1 MYKEPMYEADWIDFE
16 WPMCYIGFIKLRGG
30 LKMEL
35 TNEDLL
41 AISQLMDLKFKSNLA
56 PIENRLTRIEDRM
69 TRTELMLEN
78 DIKKIS

>member
-1 MYKEPMYEADWIDFE
+1 
-16 WPMCYIGFIKLRGG
+16 
-30 LKMEL
+30 MEL